1 MRGVQEIWSNLLD
14 VVRFSVLILVAN
26 SRSFHDGS
34 LGLNSGCWGR
44 EFGGAS
50 LDGNALL
57 LSTEAT
63 IGVGSNANGVLLGE
77 ALGVL
82 GSSLSLSEVDSLE
95 DGDGTLDGEGSVLGL
110 DGEGGMSRLSAF
122 AAVGLADLVELGVG
136 DGVKLGHL
144 AGFGVLLVALRDT
157 GTEAWEL
164 SELAGALNIES
175 GEVKVANADVAAGG
189 DVGGEIDLSGDLS
202 EVLHVLLTEGFLEAL
217 RGSSNDTSEEGDEE
231 EFHLDVLMML

>member
-1 MRGVQEIWSNLLD
+1 MVKP
-14 VVRFSVLILVAN
+14 VRFGQVSNRCGTN
-26 SRSFHDGS
+26 SRSFHNGS
-34 LGLNSGCWGR
+34 LGLNSGYLGR
-44 EFGGAS
+44 ELRGAS

-82 GSSLSLSEVDSLE
+82 GSSLSLSEVDSLK

-110 DGEGGMSRLSAF
+110 DGEGGVSRLSAF

-136 DGVKLGHL
+136 DGVELGYL

-157 GTEAWEL
+157 STEAWEL

-175 GEVKVANADVAAGG
+175 GEVQVANANVARGG
-189 DVGGEIDLSGDLS
+189 GVIIGEDEGDFS
-202 EVLHVLLTEGFLEAL
+202 EVLDVLLAEA
-217 RGSSNDTSEEGDEE
+217 GSGDDTSEKGD
-231 EFHLDVLMML
+231 

>member
-1 MRGVQEIWSNLLD
+1 
-14 VVRFSVLILVAN
+14 
-26 SRSFHDGS
+26 
-34 LGLNSGCWGR
+34 
-44 EFGGAS
+44 
-50 LDGNALL
+50 
-57 LSTEAT
+57 
-63 IGVGSNANGVLLGE
+63 
-77 ALGVL
+77 
-82 GSSLSLSEVDSLE
+82 
-95 DGDGTLDGEGSVLGL
+95 
-110 DGEGGMSRLSAF
+110 MSRLSAF

-175 GEVKVANADVAAGG
+175 GEVKVAHADVAAGG
-189 DVGGEIDLSGDLS
+189 DVGGEIDRSGDLS
-202 EVLHVLLTEGFLEAL
+202 EVLHVLLTEGLLEAL

>member
-1 MRGVQEIWSNLLD
+1 MSSNLLGE
-14 VVRFSVLILVAN
+14 VRFSLLFIAWAAD

-34 LGLNSGCWGR
+34 LGLNSGDWGR
-44 EFGGAS
+44 ELRGAS

-63 IGVGSNANGVLLGE
+63 IGVGSNANSVLLSE

-95 DGDGTLDGEGSVLGL
+95 DGDGALDGEGSVLCL

-122 AAVGLADLVELGVG
+122 AAVGLADLVELSVG

-175 GEVKVANADVAAGG
+175 GEVKVSEADVAAG
-189 DVGGEIDLSGDLS
+189 
-202 EVLHVLLTEGFLEAL
+202 
-217 RGSSNDTSEEGDEE
+217 
-231 EFHLDVLMML
+231 

>member
-1 MRGVQEIWSNLLD
+1 LS
-14 VVRFSVLILVAN
+14 AN
-26 SRSFHDGS
+26 SVSFHDGS

-157 GTEAWEL
+157 STEAWEL

-175 GEVKVANADVAAGG
+175 GEVQVANANVASGG
-189 DVGGEIDLSGDLS
+189 DIITGEDGGDFS
-202 EVLHVLLTEGFLEAL
+202 EVLDVLLAEA
-217 RGSSNDTSEEGDEE
+217 GSGDDTSEEGD
-231 EFHLDVLMML
+231 

>member
-1 MRGVQEIWSNLLD
+1 MRSN
-14 VVRFSVLILVAN
+14 VLRLRRSSLVSGARTN
-26 SRSFHDGS
+26 RGS
-34 LGLNSGCWGR
+34 LDNGYLRPNIGSGRKFGR
-44 EFGGAS
+44 AS

-63 IGVGSNANGVLLGE
+63 VGVGGDANGVLLGE

-110 DGEGGMSRLSAF
+110 DGEGGVSRLSAF
-122 AAVGLADLVELGVG
+122 AAVGLVDLIELGDG

-164 SELAGALNIES
+164 SELAGALNIEI

>member
-1 MRGVQEIWSNLLD
+1 VRSN
-14 VVRFSVLILVAN
+14 VLRLRRSSLVWLATN
-26 SRSFHDGS
+26 RGS
-34 LGLNSGCWGR
+34 LDDGYLRSNRGSGRKLGR
-44 EFGGAS
+44 AS

-63 IGVGSNANGVLLGE
+63 VGVGGDANGVLLGE

-82 GSSLSLSEVDSLE
+82 GSSLSLGEVNSLE
-95 DGDGTLDGEGSVLGL
+95 DGDGTLDGEGPVLGL
-110 DGEGGMSRLSAF
+110 DGEGGVSGLSAF

-175 GEVKVANADVAAGG
+175 GEVQVAHADVAAGG
-189 DVGGEIDLSGDLS
+189 DVVGELDMSGDLS
-202 EVLHVLLTEGFLEAL
+202 EVLHVLLTEGLLEAL
-217 RGSSNDTSEEGDEE
+217 RGSSDDTSEEGDEE
-231 EFHLDVLMML
+231 DFHLDVLMML

>member
-1 MRGVQEIWSNLLD
+1 M
-14 VVRFSVLILVAN
+14 AH
-26 SRSFHDGS
+26 SRSS
-34 LGLNSGCWGR
+34 R
-44 EFGGAS
+44 Q
-50 LDGNALL
+50 
-57 LSTEAT
+57 
-63 IGVGSNANGVLLGE
+63 
-77 ALGVL
+77 
-82 GSSLSLSEVDSLE
+82 LSLSEVDSLE

-175 GEVKVANADVAAGG
+175 GEVKVAHADVAAGG
-189 DVGGEIDLSGDLS
+189 DVGGEIDRSGDLS
-202 EVLHVLLTEGFLEAL
+202 EVLHVLLTEGLLEAL

>member
-1 MRGVQEIWSNLLD
+1 
-14 VVRFSVLILVAN
+14 VVRFSIETSPN
-26 SRSFHDGS
+26 SGSFHDGS

-44 EFGGAS
+44 ELGGAS

-82 GSSLSLSEVDSLE
+82 GSSLSLGEVNSLE

-110 DGEGGMSRLSAF
+110 DGEGGVSGLSAF

-136 DGVKLGHL
+136 DGVELGNL

>member
-1 MRGVQEIWSNLLD
+1 M
-14 VVRFSVLILVAN
+14 VRFSFALSAN
-26 SRSFHDGS
+26 NVSFNDGS
-34 LGLNSGCWGR
+34 LGLYSGYWGR
-44 EFGGAS
+44 ELRGAS

-57 LSTEAT
+57 LGAEAT

-82 GSSLSLSEVDSLE
+82 GSSFSLSEVDSLE

-110 DGEGGMSRLSAF
+110 DGEGGVSRLSAF

-144 AGFGVLLVALRDT
+144 AGFGVLLVALRDA
-157 GTEAWEL
+157 GTEAWQL
-164 SELAGALNIES
+164 CELAGALNIQS
-175 GEVKVANADVAAGG
+175 GQVKVAQADVAASG
-189 DVGGEIDLSGDLS
+189 DVGSEVDLSGDLC
-202 EVLHVLLTEGFLEAL
+202 EVLHVLLTEGLLEAL

-231 EFHLDVLMML
+231 DFHLDVLMML

>member
-1 MRGVQEIWSNLLD
+1 LSSN
-14 VVRFSVLILVAN
+14 SV
-26 SRSFHDGS
+26 SFHDGS
-34 LGLNSGCWGR
+34 HGLNSGCWGR

-110 DGEGGMSRLSAF
+110 DGEGGMSRLCAF

-164 SELAGALNIES
+164 SELAGAFNIES
-175 GEVKVANADVAAGG
+175 REVQVAHADV
-189 DVGGEIDLSGDLS
+189 VT
-202 EVLHVLLTEGFLEAL
+202 HVLLTEGFLEAL